1 MITSIE
7 EKYIKLLQDIRSY
20 FRKSEQSIHKARN
33 EIKIL
38 NYDNEQLIVKSF
50 KIPNVFNK
58 IVYTFFRDTKAKK
71 SYENSMKIIKFV
83 PKPIGYIEFK
93 SLGLLHDSYFIS
105 EKFDYD
111 FTIREVLLDENFEDR
126 DNIFKLFAK
135 FTLELH
141 ENGILHKDY
150 SPGNILIK
158 KGNKEYIFNIVD
170 INRMEF
176 RELNTEDR
184 LKNFSQLW
192 AKDDDLKI
200 VIDAYSELTLQDKES
215 CLKKALYY
223 SQKHKDAKNFKK
235 RLKGKK
241 VVD

>member
-83 PKPIGYIEFK
+83 DRK
-93 SLGLLHDSYFIS
+93 S
-105 EKFDYD
+105 
-111 FTIREVLLDENFEDR
+111 
-126 DNIFKLFAK
+126 
-135 FTLELH
+135 
-141 ENGILHKDY
+141 
-150 SPGNILIK
+150 
-158 KGNKEYIFNIVD
+158 
-170 INRMEF
+170 
-176 RELNTEDR
+176 
-184 LKNFSQLW
+184 
-192 AKDDDLKI
+192 
-200 VIDAYSELTLQDKES
+200 
-215 CLKKALYY
+215 
-223 SQKHKDAKNFKK
+223 
-235 RLKGKK
+235 
-241 VVD
+241 VV